1 MPFEMYDAKVEDI
14 LRMVEIRFMNA
25 QNDPYE
31 RIMFPKKITPESRTA
46 TIQRFRSALVDDPH
60 CNVLKIMDNKT
71 QDIVAFAI
79 WVIYEEA
86 TPEAI
91 SLEWERDW
99 DEGTNQ
105 EAGDE
110 LVTAIMTRKQQLIAG
125 TAHCCKYTLPQQTF
139 LTT

>member
-1 MPFEMYDAKVEDI
+1 MPFELYDANVGDI

-31 RIMFPKKITPESRTA
+31 RIMFPKRVPPAARTA
-46 TIQRFRSALVDDPH
+46 TIQRFRFALVDDPQ
-60 CNVLKIMDNKT
+60 CNVLKVIDSRS
-71 QDIVAFAI
+71 QDMVAFAM

-91 SLEWERDW
+91 SLEWKRNW

-105 EAGDE
+105 EAADE
-110 LVTAIMTRKQQLIAG
+110 LVTAIVMRQQQLIAG
-125 TAHCCKYTLPQQTF
+125 TAHCCK
-139 LTT
+139 